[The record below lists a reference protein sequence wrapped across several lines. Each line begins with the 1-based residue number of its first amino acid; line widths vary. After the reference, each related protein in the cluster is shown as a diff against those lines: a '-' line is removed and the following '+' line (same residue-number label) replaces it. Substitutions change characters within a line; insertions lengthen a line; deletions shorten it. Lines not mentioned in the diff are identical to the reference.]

1 VLQNSYFYNLSKRFL
16 QKTDALI
23 DRCYYPS
30 LTATLMERLG
40 LAYRSSFT
48 GQLMARD
55 LVGESWAYKTFQGII
70 DFCARLVCWPTVEKR
85 AEAEGGQV
93 IYPQQYH
100 LRKPVVFG
108 LIALFILLGV
118 GLFFLLPWSQA
129 LQILGGVLLVAAV
142 LYRVE
147 FGVYAA
153 ALALP
158 FVPFKALFMLSLLTL
173 FSLVMKWRW
182 GKIGRLHFSPFW
194 VPLLLFFLIQF
205 YATIT
210 SVYFWP
216 SVSEFL
222 IPVTGLIYL
231 FVMVNVFDRP
241 AKLDN
246 FLLCLAFA
254 GLVTASYATYQY
266 FAGPSMEFLNQN
278 WVDESQ
284 TKEIKNRAY
293 AVFDNP
299 NLLAQYLVLLTSVTL
314 GALFATRSWR
324 RRGLFALT
332 VVTSVCCLLLT
343 YSRGGWIAFV
353 AGLLVFGY
361 FFNRRRL
368 ITFLPIGAV
377 AGYFLIPAWAFSRL
391 ATAVSLQDSS
401 NAYRLDT
408 WNSTLSLVREYW
420 LTGVGLGRQAFA
432 RVYGSHMINT
442 NFVPHSHNLCLQLIS
457 EFGILGLAVFLWLFW
472 RLFRLGCRL
481 RVSGDA
487 FIRSLNAGVMAAMAG
502 FLIHSLIDYF
512 LWYYKLGIL
521 IWLLI
526 GIMLVLER
534 LENKEEVGVGRREP
548 RSATN

>member
-1 VLQNSYFYNLSKRFL
+1 VLQNSYFFNLGKNLLR
-16 QKTDALI
+16 KTDDLI

-55 LVGESWAYKTFQGII
+55 LVGESWAYKLFQGII
-70 DFCARLVCWPTVEKR
+70 DFCERLVCWPAVEER

-100 LRKPVVFG
+100 LRRSVIFG
-108 LIALFILLGV
+108 FIALFVLLGV
-118 GLFFLLPWSQA
+118 GLFFLLPWIQA

-173 FSLVMKWRW
+173 FSLAMKWRW

-222 IPVTGLIYL
+222 IPVTGLVYL
-231 FVMVNVFDRP
+231 FVMVNTFDRP

-246 FLLCLAFA
+246 FLLCLALA
-254 GLVTASYATYQY
+254 GLVTAGYATYQY
-266 FAGPSMEFLNQN
+266 YAGPSMEFLNQN
-278 WVDESQ
+278 WVDASQ

-324 RRGLFALT
+324 RRGLFVLT
-332 VVTSVCCLLLT
+332 AVTSVCCLLLT
-343 YSRGGWIAFV
+343 YSRGGWLAF
-353 AGLLVFGY
+353 AGGLLVFGY

-368 ITFLPIGAV
+368 ITLLPIGAV
-377 AGYFLIPAWAFSRL
+377 AGYFLIPSWAISRL
-391 ATAVSLQDSS
+391 ATAGSLQDSS

-442 NFVPHSHNLCLQLIS
+442 NFVPHSHNLYLQLIS
-457 EFGILGLAVFLWLFW
+457 EFGILGLTVFLWLFW

-481 RVSGDA
+481 RVSGNA

-502 FLIHSLIDYF
+502 FLAHSLIDYF

-521 IWLLI
+521 IWLLV

-534 LENKEEVGVGRREP
+534 LENREEVGVRRREP
-548 RSATN
+548 RSTTR